1 MSTVAIVAVALAVG
15 TWLGI
20 RWNEAKHRIDQTL
33 QQVVM
38 STPLEEDWDK
48 AKWDTELHEALDRDR
63 WRWN

>member
-1 MSTVAIVAVALAVG
+1 MTIAVIAVALAAG
-15 TWLGI
+15 TWFGI
-20 RWNEAKHRIDQTL
+20 RWAEAKHRIDQTL

-38 STPLEEDWDK
+38 STPLDEWDK